1 MASEKQLEKIKN
13 EVTCSICLSFYDDPV
28 TLDCGHNFCRACI
41 LQYWEPEQGNVT
53 CPECRSEFTQKS
65 VRPNWVLSNIV
76 ESVRKLSPA
85 QKQAETDLHC
95 EEHDEK
101 LKLFC
106 SDDQRAICVVCSMS
120 REHKDHA
127 VSPIKEAAELFKEEL
142 LKALD
147 FLQKQIQDISK
158 SQSEEEGH
166 LIELKNQGDKLR
178 QKILSEFGKLHQF
191 LNEEEQALQKKVEEK
206 ERVLMQQI
214 EANIKAISEQSDS
227 INQIITDIQKRLR
240 LQEMEFLQDIKLII
254 DRSRVEF
261 KKPKPSCSVLRL
273 VEFKIPLDYTAWKR
287 MLKMINPVLAP
298 AALILDAKTANPW
311 LFLSDSCRT
320 VTVADRKHQVPD
332 NPERFSNWRCVLGSV
347 GFTSGTHY
355 WEVYVGDNTGWGVGV
370 ARESVPRKE
379 LYALS
384 PKDGVWAVELWS
396 DRYKA
401 QTSCTTSL
409 YLNVRPQKLG
419 VYLDYEGGQ
428 VSICDAD
435 DLSDV
440 FTFTDTFTEKIYP
453 FFSIYCT
460 GESLKLLPLQQ

>member
-1 MASEKQLEKIKN
+1 
-13 EVTCSICLSFYDDPV
+13 
-28 TLDCGHNFCRACI
+28 
-41 LQYWEPEQGNVT
+41 
-53 CPECRSEFTQKS
+53 
-65 VRPNWVLSNIV
+65 
-76 ESVRKLSPA
+76 
-85 QKQAETDLHC
+85 
-95 EEHDEK
+95 
-101 LKLFC
+101 
-106 SDDQRAICVVCSMS
+106 
-120 REHKDHA
+120 
-127 VSPIKEAAELFKEEL
+127 
-142 LKALD
+142 
-147 FLQKQIQDISK
+147 
-158 SQSEEEGH
+158 
-166 LIELKNQGDKLR
+166 
-178 QKILSEFGKLHQF
+178 
-191 LNEEEQALQKKVEEK
+191 
-206 ERVLMQQI
+206 MQQI

-227 INQIITDIQKRLR
+227 INQIIIDIQKRLR

-273 VEFKIPLDYTAWKR
+273 VEFKIPLDYTAWKQ
-287 MLKMINPVLAP
+287 MLKTITPVRAVTDRDRACRRSRSASSQVRQPLLRSPVLAP